1 MAFVVRVTVVLTYQ
15 EGDLGSYCFPFKYQS
30 SSIGTVIKANGRRP
44 MEGLSLIGFLIVGL
58 IAGWL
63 GGKIMRGGGFGF
75 VGNLVVGVVGAFLGG
90 FLFSTLGITSYGF
103 VGALVTATVGA
114 VVLLFIFGLIKRA

>member
-1 MAFVVRVTVVLTYQ
+1 
-15 EGDLGSYCFPFKYQS
+15 
-30 SSIGTVIKANGRRP
+30 
-44 MEGLSLIGFLIVGL
+44 MEGISLIAFLVVGL

-103 VGALVTATVGA
+103 VGALVTATIGA
-114 VVLLFIFGLIKRA
+114 VVLLFIVGLIKRA